1 MKKNIEFNIF
11 SFAFVDL
18 TNDKKNRYSN
28 IDIKKSFWNNDQNNL
43 YHFLLQNCC
52 HTKICGAS

>member
-1 MKKNIEFNIF
+1 MIKMLYLYYEEKSIE
-11 SFAFVDL
+11 
-18 TNDKKNRYSN
+18 DKKSRYSN
-28 IDIKKSFWNNDQNNL
+28 IDITKWFGNNDQNNL